1 MSQEY
6 TQSKGGR
13 GMKKLVV
20 LIFMVLFLAS
30 CSQTFMQSEFAQHDT
45 MYKNNDHMKF
55 SWFGSDK
62 ATSQDLEKSVEQG
75 WWGIE
80 VPYVPGE

>member
-1 MSQEY
+1 
-6 TQSKGGR
+6 
-13 GMKKLVV
+13 MKKLVV
-20 LIFMVLFLAS
+20 LILMVLFLAS
-30 CSQTFMQSEFAQHDT
+30 CSQSIMQSEFAQHDT

-55 SWFGSDK
+55 SWFGKKNPTADDAK
-62 ATSQDLEKSVEQG
+62 NTVEQD